1 MSPQAGSRLGPYE
14 LVAPIGAGGMGEVWR
29 GRDTRLDRSVAV
41 KILPASV
48 AQDEQFR
55 IRFEREAK
63 AISSLNH
70 PHICTLFDVGHEDDS
85 HFLVMELL
93 EGESLADRLQ
103 KGPLPLD
110 QVVKFGAQVADALEG
125 AHRQGIVHRDLK
137 PGNVMLTKTGA
148 KLLDFGLA
156 RTGAGVAGL
165 SGSTELP
172 TEARPLTSAGTVLG
186 TFQYMAPEQLE
197 GAEADAR
204 TDIFA
209 LGALLYEM
217 ATGRRAFE
225 GKSRTSLIAAI
236 LSTQPPPISTVQPVM
251 PPALDHVV
259 RRCLEKDPD
268 DRWQSAHDVAS
279 ELRWIADAGS
289 QAGVPASVTLRRR
302 SRERL
307 AWSLAAVFALTAAAG
322 LTWSSRL
329 RATLREAQRPLRAEL
344 VAPPDIRMAFVS
356 QGALALS
363 PDGQHVAFVAA
374 AEPKTSLAVRDLG
387 TGETK
392 RLPGTDDATFPFWS
406 PDGRWL
412 GFFADGHLKKMEA
425 AGGPVQ
431 VLCDAHAGRG
441 GTWSPEGTIVF
452 APDISGPLA
461 RVSAGGG
468 TPSAVTSTSA
478 PNTTHRNP
486 WFLPDGRHFLFTARD
501 TSAALVGS
509 VAVSSLDGG
518 EPQRLLERGSNP
530 QYADGFL
537 FTVVGGNLLAQRF
550 DPSRQVLEGQPV
562 PLADAIAYY
571 NPRDLA
577 NFSVSSAGLLAYRQI
592 QFRRTQ
598 LAWLDRSG
606 KELSRVGE
614 PSYYASL
621 NLLGRGRRLAA
632 VRCDSGGSDADIWVV
647 DLESSQ
653 TTRSTFLSA
662 PGDLFGALS
671 PDGAQLAVS
680 AAAIGARAGATL
692 WVQPTS
698 GNGSPKP
705 LQKEGTFTVAQ
716 WSADGA
722 TLVGATQEAETGW
735 DVAYVKLDD
744 PSRPIHFT
752 SSRFD
757 ESEPALSPDDRW
769 IAYQSNETGRYEIF
783 VSDFPRGARK
793 WQVSRAGGESATWR
807 SDGRELYFHGPDG
820 AMAVTVAE
828 RSGALEIGTPAPL
841 PFSPQTF
848 RLDSGVLSPDGKRFL
863 VQRYDSEPVVEPIRL
878 IRSWRRLV
886 EK

>member
-1 MSPQAGSRLGPYE
+1 MPIQAGSRLGPYE

-41 KILPASV
+41 KILPAAF
-48 AQDEQFR
+48 AQDELLR
-55 IRFEREAK
+55 VRFEREAK
-63 AISSLNH
+63 TISSLNH
-70 PHICTLFDVGHEDDS
+70 PHICTLFDVGHEGET

-110 QVVKFGAQVADALEG
+110 QVVKFGAQVAEALEG
-125 AHRQGIVHRDLK
+125 AHKQGIVHRDLK

-156 RTGAGVAGL
+156 RTGAGVVGL

-172 TEARPLTSAGTVLG
+172 TEARPLTTAGTVLG

-204 TDIFA
+204 TDIFG

-225 GKSRTSLIAAI
+225 GKSKTSLIAAI

-259 RRCLEKDPD
+259 RKCLEKDPD

-289 QAGVPASVTLRRR
+289 QAGVPATITLRRR

-307 AWSLAAVFALTAAAG
+307 AWILAAAFAAAAAAG
-322 LTWSSRL
+322 LAWALRL
-329 RATLREAQRPLRAEL
+329 HAKVREGERPFRAEL
-344 VAPPDIRMAFVS
+344 VAPPDLRVAGVNA
-356 QGALALS
+356 GAIALS
-363 PDGQHVAFVAA
+363 PDGQRLAFVTAD
-374 AEPKTSLAVRDLG
+374 EPQTGLAVRDLG

-392 RLPGTDDATFPFWS
+392 RLPGTEDATFPFWS
-406 PDGRWL
+406 PDSRWL
-412 GFFADGHLKKMEA
+412 AFFAEGHLKKVEA
-425 AGGPVQ
+425 TGGPVQ

-441 GTWSPEGTIVF
+441 GSWSRGDTIVF
-452 APDISGPLA
+452 APDITGPLVS
-461 RVSAGGG
+461 VSAGGG
-468 TPSAVTSTSA
+468 TPTPVTHTPDS
-478 PNTTHRNP
+478 NTTHRNP
-486 WFLPDGRHFLFTARD
+486 FFLPDGRHFVFTSRD
-501 TSAALVGS
+501 LTAPVGG

-518 EPQRLLERGSNP
+518 EPKRLLERGSNP

-537 FTVVGGNLLAQRF
+537 FTVVGGNLVLQPF
-550 DPSRQVLEGQPV
+550 DAARQVLEGRPLPV
-562 PLADAIAYY
+562 ADAIAFWG
-571 NPRDLA
+571 PRDLA
-577 NFSVSSAGLLAYRQI
+577 NFSVSATGLLAYRQLHL
-592 QFRRTQ
+592 RSTQ
-598 LAWLDRSG
+598 LVWLDRSG
-606 KELSRVGE
+606 RELSQVGE
-614 PSYYASL
+614 PSYYAGLSF
-621 NLLGRGRRLAA
+621 LGRSHALAV
-632 VRCDSGGSDADIWVV
+632 VRSDSAGNDADIWVL
-647 DLESSQ
+647 DLERSQ

-662 PGDLFGALS
+662 FGYLFGALS
-671 PDGAQLAVS
+671 PDGTRLAVS
-680 AAAIGARAGATL
+680 TYGSGKRGSATL

-698 GNGSPKP
+698 GNGSLEP
-705 LQKEGTFTVAQ
+705 LQNNAPFNVHQ

-722 TLVGATQEAETGW
+722 YLIGDTQEAATGL

-744 PSRPIHFT
+744 PSHVIHFT

-757 ESEPALSPDDRW
+757 EGFPALSADDRW

-793 WQVSRAGGESATWR
+793 WQVSRAGGDSVSWR
-807 SDGRELYFHGPDG
+807 SDGRELYFHGPD
-820 AMAVTVAE
+820 AVMAVAVTGRNGTLA
-828 RSGALEIGTPAPL
+828 IGVPQPL
-841 PFSPQTF
+841 PFSSQLY
-848 RLDSGVLSPDGKRFL
+848 RLDYGVQSPDGKRFL
-863 VQRYDSEPVVEPIRL
+863 VERFASEAVREPIRL
-878 IRSWRRLV
+878 IRSWRSLV